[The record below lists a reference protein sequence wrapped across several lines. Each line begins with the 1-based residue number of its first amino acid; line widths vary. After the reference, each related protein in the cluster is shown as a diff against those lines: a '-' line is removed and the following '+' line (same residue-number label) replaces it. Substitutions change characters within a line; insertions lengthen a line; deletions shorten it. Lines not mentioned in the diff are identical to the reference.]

1 MKIQRKS
8 TLFFLALSLCM
19 GLLLWQQTRPV
30 AASGKTG
37 ALSANQ
43 RGAVRNGNVDIGA
56 FQPNS
61 DTDGDGVPDV
71 TDNCPTTYNPE
82 KIAFRSQQVGGADI
96 FVMNAD
102 GSNPVNLTN
111 GGGFNDNPVISPNG
125 AKIAF
130 ASNRDGNFEIYL
142 MNVDGTNLMRLTD
155 NSAVDVEPVF
165 SPDGTKIAFTS
176 NRNGNLEIYL
186 MNADGTGMPINLTNH
201 PGGDSQPAFSPD
213 GTKIAFNSNR
223 SDFRGDIFVMNA
235 DGSNQTQLTV
245 NFAADADPVFSPD
258 GAKIAF
264 ASTSDGITNGNLN
277 IYVMNADG
285 SHPTRLTVS
294 SNYARKPTFSPDG
307 AKIAFV
313 DAYSS
318 PEIYVMNAD
327 GSNPVNLTNNSSNN
341 YAPSWGRQADTD
353 GNGIGDACET
363 PADSTP
369 PVITPTVAGTLGNN
383 NWYTSNVQVSWSV
396 MDAESTVSAQSGCST
411 VTVTADTASV
421 TFTCSAT
428 SAGGTNSQSVTVKRD
443 ATAPILNSSVA
454 PNPVFLNGSATA
466 TPNAS
471 DALSGI
477 ASSSCGMPNTTTVG
491 SKSVNCTATDNAG
504 NTATASANYRVI
516 YNFSGFLQ
524 PVNNA
529 PVVNSAAAG
538 QSIPVKF
545 SLSGNQGLNIFETGF
560 PRSLS
565 MVCGGGATNSIEE
578 TVNPGASSL
587 SYDATTDRYNYVWKT
602 EKAWKGTCRKLAVK
616 FNDGSTYEALF
627 QFK

>member
-1 MKIQRKS
+1 MNKQRKT
-8 TLFFLALSLCM
+8 TLFFLALSFCL
-19 GLLLWQQTRPV
+19 GLLLWQQIRPV

-37 ALSANQ
+37 ALPANQ
-43 RGAVRNGNVDIGA
+43 WGAVRNGTAGIGA
-56 FQPNS
+56 FEIEP

-82 KIAFRSQQVGGADI
+82 KIAFASNRNGNDLEI
-96 FVMNAD
+96 YVMNAI
-102 GSNPVNLTN
+102 GSAPVNVSN
-111 GGGFNDNPVISPNG
+111 NPAIDGEVVI
-125 AKIAF
+125 
-130 ASNRDGNFEIYL
+130 
-142 MNVDGTNLMRLTD
+142 
-155 NSAVDVEPVF
+155 

-176 NRNGNLEIYL
+176 NRDGNFEIYV
-186 MNADGTGMPINLTNH
+186 MNIDGSNPTRLTNNPAFDGT
-201 PGGDSQPAFSPD
+201 PAFSPD
-213 GTKIAFNSNR
+213 GTKIAFVSTRDGKAEIYLMNADGSGQTRVTNDEFTNSQPVFSPDSTKIVYLSGATIARINTDGTNRVSLTPVLFNLQAPAISPDGARIAFSAGTGNTIGVDIMVMNADGSNR
-223 SDFRGDIFVMNA
+223 INLTSTDGPSEIKPGFSPDGSKIVYLRQQDIYTMNA
-235 DGSNQTQLTV
+235 DGSNQTALL
-245 NFAADADPVFSPD
+245 ADNPF
-258 GAKIAF
+258 
-264 ASTSDGITNGNLN
+264 GNN
-277 IYVMNADG
+277 SVSWGPQADG
-285 SHPTRLTVS
+285 
-294 SNYARKPTFSPDG
+294 N
-307 AKIAFV
+307 
-313 DAYSS
+313 
-318 PEIYVMNAD
+318 
-327 GSNPVNLTNNSSNN
+327 
-341 YAPSWGRQADTD
+341 
-353 GNGIGDACET
+353 GNGIGDVCEM

-369 PVITPTVAGTLGNN
+369 PVITPSVTGTLGNN
-383 NWYTSNVQVSWSV
+383 DWYVSNVQVSWNV
-396 MDAESTVSAQSGCST
+396 IDEESTVSGQTGCDTQT
-411 VTVTADTASV
+411 VSVDTDGV
-421 TFTCSAT
+421 TFTCEAT
-428 SAGGTNSQSVTVKRD
+428 SAGGTSSISVTVKRD
-443 ATAPILNSSVA
+443 ATAPTLNPTVS
-454 PNPVFLNGSATA
+454 PNPVFLNGLATA

-471 DALSGI
+471 DARSGI
-477 ASSSCGMPNTTTVG
+477 ASSSCAAPNTTTVG
-491 SKSVNCTATDNAG
+491 SKSINCTATDNAG

>member
-30 AASGKTG
+30 AASGKTA
-37 ALSANQ
+37 ALPTNQ
-43 RGAVRNGNVDIGA
+43 RGAARNGNVDIGA

-61 DTDGDGVPDV
+61 DTDGDGVPDFA
-71 TDNCPTTYNPE
+71 DNCPTTFNPE
-82 KIAFRSQQVGGADI
+82 KIAFASLRNGNDI
-96 FVMNAD
+96 EIYVMNAI
-102 GSNPVNLTN
+102 GSVPVNVSN
-111 GGGFNDNPVISPNG
+111 NP
-125 AKIAF
+125 AF
-130 ASNRDGNFEIYL
+130 DG
-142 MNVDGTNLMRLTD
+142 
-155 NSAVDVEPVF
+155 EPAI

-176 NRNGNLEIYL
+176 NRDGNFEIYV
-186 MNADGTGMPINLTNH
+186 MNIDGSNPTRLTNN
-201 PGGDSQPAFSPD
+201 PAFDGMPAFSPD
-213 GTKIAFNSNR
+213 GTKIAFISTRDGKAEIYLMNADGSGQTRVTNDEFTNIQPDFSPDGTKLVYSTQSNLILINTDGTNR
-223 SDFRGDIFVMNA
+223 VSLTPHITDTQSPKFSPDGARIIFSSSSNLFSSRDIHVVNADGSNIVNLTTSNGVFDVRPDFSPDGSKIVYIREQDIYTMNA
-235 DGSNQTQLTV
+235 DGSNQTALL
-245 NFAADADPVFSPD
+245 ADNPF
-258 GAKIAF
+258 
-264 ASTSDGITNGNLN
+264 GN
-277 IYVMNADG
+277 VSVSWGPQADG
-285 SHPTRLTVS
+285 
-294 SNYARKPTFSPDG
+294 N
-307 AKIAFV
+307 
-313 DAYSS
+313 
-318 PEIYVMNAD
+318 
-327 GSNPVNLTNNSSNN
+327 
-341 YAPSWGRQADTD
+341 
-353 GNGIGDACET
+353 GNGIGDACEM

-369 PVITPTVAGTLGNN
+369 PVITPTVTGTLGNN
-383 NWYTSNVQVSWSV
+383 DWYVSNVQVSWNV
-396 MDAESTVSAQSGCST
+396 IDEESTVSGQTGCDTQT
-411 VTVTADTASV
+411 VSVDTDGV
-421 TFTCSAT
+421 TFTCEAT

-443 ATAPILNSSVA
+443 ATAPTLNPTVA

-477 ASSSCGMPNTTTVG
+477 ASSSCAAPNTTTVG

-504 NTATASANYRVI
+504 NTATASTNYRVI

>member
-1 MKIQRKS
+1 MNKQRKT

-30 AASGKTG
+30 AARGKTD
-37 ALSANQ
+37 ALPADQ
-43 RGAVRNGNVDIGA
+43 RGAARNGTVDIGA
-56 FQPNS
+56 FEIEA

-130 ASNRDGNFEIYL
+130 ASNRDGNYEIYV

-155 NSAVDVEPVF
+155 NSAF
-165 SPDGTKIAFTS
+165 DG
-176 NRNGNLEIYL
+176 E
-186 MNADGTGMPINLTNH
+186 
-201 PGGDSQPAFSPD
+201 
-213 GTKIAFNSNR
+213 
-223 SDFRGDIFVMNA
+223 
-235 DGSNQTQLTV
+235 
-245 NFAADADPVFSPD
+245 PVFSPD

-264 ASTSDGITNGNLN
+264 ASTRDGITSGNN
-277 IYVMNADG
+277 DIFVMNADG

-313 DAYSS
+313 DASFS

-369 PVITPTVAGTLGNN
+369 PVITPTVTGTLGNN
-383 NWYTSNVQVSWSV
+383 DWYVSNVQVSWNV
-396 MDAESTVSAQSGCST
+396 IDEESTVSGQTGCDTQT
-411 VTVTADTASV
+411 VSVDTDGV
-421 TFTCSAT
+421 TFTCEAT

-443 ATAPILNSSVA
+443 ATAPTLNPTVA

-477 ASSSCGMPNTTTVG
+477 ASSSCAAPNTTTVG

-504 NTATASANYRVI
+504 NTATASTHYRVI